1 MYLARIYL
9 RNVYQFCFSDGPMTY
24 TEDEESL
31 GRNDIREIEND
42 ISGNNISNE
51 KDNRNLIR
59 KKEMNNDASRTPT
72 PSMHC
77 PLCQEQFEEYDVMET
92 HVMLIHS
99 VNSDGLKRLLLLM
112 EGSHWLNNSH
122 SKNREYSKDKNE
134 LEDDK
139 LEKDESNEREGKEDK
154 ARFDSILTSSDACLN
169 LSDENEIASQL
180 GGTVSSRHLYK
191 YRCGQC
197 SLAFKTPEKL
207 ALHSRYHA
215 MREATRCRLCDRS
228 FRSVSSLLRHVESSH
243 GIANEGSKVEYT
255 AEDVDQYRE
264 SLMNHPLLLPDQ
276 TGPSSKASE
285 EREMDTTD
293 AENNE
298 QKDELNREN
307 QLKNNEMIKDR
318 LDNVLKKSPMLSMQP
333 GSLFGMLGN
342 RSKID
347 KTGINYPLEKYL
359 DPNRPYKCDVCKES
373 FTQKNILLV
382 HYNSVSHLHKLK
394 RTMQEQQQKKDLAS
408 KTFGNSGLSQ
418 QHLPQQLPSSSANEK
433 PSQPKASSLETTLSN
448 IANANKINLLG
459 NDDEAK
465 PYKCNICN
473 VAYSQGS
480 TLDIHIRSVLHQGR
494 AAKLQELAIAG
505 QYDLTKPPFEQ
516 PPESQAFE
524 ENQKKLL
531 QGMLSPNSLNSSGSS
546 LPQASPGAPTSTTP
560 NVSPISSPL
569 LNLKHALLS
578 SKVNQWSPESIPG
591 LSNPRS
597 QQQLLQMLQTLP
609 LVPGGT
615 QPSDATN
622 KSPVPFGNDG
632 NLSSQL
638 PRLDEDSSSPQRP
651 SSVLPLL
658 PGMMMG
664 EGGGKKS
671 PQVVKNLLEN
681 YGFELVMQFNEYH
694 QRKKLRD
701 EEERRKKEN
710 ENQMNK
716 IEESNSFNQPKIDNI
731 LPTELSDKPVVVEE
745 DMCQKQKD
753 GSCENI
759 STKNK
764 DDNDKMNID
773 KINSIPEIT
782 KSKCPICNKEFSSIW
797 VLKAHSEEIHKDM
810 VPHDFL
816 EKYVEELKSNITAT
830 NSSGAG
836 SDIDDEPSK
845 LPTNYLTPE
854 KSSEDENQQGTP
866 RIHSTSSTTDP
877 KTSTPKNNSEK
888 QHQGA
893 RMTPSPL
900 TNVGETLSS
909 SRENLSG
916 VKSASEEAS
925 STLGDVPT
933 SKSSL
938 KEMQSAF
945 QMAILS
951 AQQQSQGIN
960 PMMLQMAQLQGIP
973 PLVAMNLQPPLIPPS
988 MLPSPPGGRSSTS
1001 PMDNIGSSSSSSLP
1015 PLPIEPPMQL
1025 LSKLGID
1032 PKMIAQTGLDP
1043 QVLMQLGQM
1052 DPKQILQGGL
1062 DPKILAMIATK
1073 QYGAGGS
1080 KPENMLDHD
1089 KQPNFIPESMDP
1101 KSLFSQMLKMGIP
1114 PPPQVPDPKLLFQLA
1129 QMGCSDQNLLS
1140 DQSSFSTL
1148 PKFDN
1153 TKLGAQGTSSN
1164 SHQSSSHPMADN
1176 NAMIGQKPIFQQP
1189 PEQVKRARTRI
1200 TDDQLKVLR
1209 SNFDINN
1216 SPTEGAI
1223 NTMAQQTGLPPK
1235 VIKHWF
1241 RNTLFKERQRNK
1253 DSPYNFNNPPS
1264 TMLNLEEY
1272 EKTGE
1277 SKLIVM
1283 KPEDQCERGESPQNS
1298 KANTDDESTQP
1309 GNKEQENILHAPSCA
1324 STPSSTPEIRVR
1336 NDEELKERDPESMTK
1351 DLSTVEKAFLQN
1363 SMNNSR
1369 GPPNL
1374 IPLSGEDTP
1383 PTSNNMTFN
1392 SMLSPPSS
1400 VGGFLPHPL
1409 VSNFYPPASSP
1420 GLIPPPGRLPELF
1433 NPLANMMSNEQSYR
1447 EQTPPPMG
1455 GSQLGQGKRA
1465 NRTRFTDYQ
1474 IKVLQEF
1481 FENNAYP
1488 KDDDLEYLS
1497 KLLSLSPRVIVV
1509 WFQNARQKARKIYEN
1524 QPPLDPHDEGAGRFT
1539 RTPGLNYQCK
1549 KCLLVFQRYYELIRH
1564 QKQHCFKE
1572 EDAKRSAQAQKAAAQ
1587 AAAQFGGQQ
1596 GCGVSVT
1603 AQSEDSNSSTGHD
1616 RSISSPMLNP
1626 PGSGFGTMQP
1636 EGRRSFDA
1644 QEEWHNEPNFPLFG
1658 RREDA
1663 EKKMT
1668 PSMFDQLTRSGGC
1681 NGPEVDPFP
1690 KMQTPG
1696 SILFP
1701 NYPPT
1706 TPFGIL
1712 QQQALQGASMGLP
1725 KVGDTSRDDS
1735 ADDFD
1740 NESVGSSPSSKRKLS
1755 DDGGDTDAEK
1765 DESGQPRDKRLRTT
1779 ILPEQ
1784 LDFLYQKYQIE
1795 SNPSRKMLEQIAN
1808 EVGLRKRVVQVWFQ
1822 NTRARERKGQF
1833 RAHQQVINKRCPFC
1847 PALFKVRSALESHL
1861 ATKHADQ
1868 YTRGEIN
1875 IDALPDAEVGL
1886 TGGEGT
1892 DGGDER
1898 PVNFNPGNTPPL
1910 LPISSNIEKSMRKY
1924 YEDTMKRY
1932 MDDLHG
1938 NSRSEGKES
1947 ANQVK
1952 GNGMSTPTPPL
1963 PIGFPLLPRFPLNR
1977 EGQALDLTS
1986 PPPPQSLSSAL
1997 EPNTGSKKLVTSGL
2011 DLTSSK
2017 SDNEESYVQWEEKSM
2032 DGEDGSISESVQSTG
2047 VGYSPGGLINS
2058 DGRSYDF
2065 VEGDEMHA
2073 SEERG
2078 SIESPGGGNYQRVN
2092 SHGDASSLSGNK
2104 RFRTQMSNIQIK
2116 MMKSVFEL
2124 YKTPTMNECANL
2136 GYEIGLQKRVV
2147 QVWFQNARAKEKKA
2161 KLALQQATGG
2171 PDVSGVSNGDL
2182 IVNPPLPE
2190 ECSFCPGHKYIP
2202 NKQVLQD
2209 HIFTRSHLDNVK
2221 IAIEQGRHN
2230 PESPGYNLS
2239 QAAAAMSASHGL
2251 GGAHQ
2256 SASILGNSNMVPG
2269 QCASS
2274 DILNRDS
2281 STPSSGMHMRQTKT
2295 SR

>member
-1 MYLARIYL
+1 
-9 RNVYQFCFSDGPMTY
+9 
-24 TEDEESL
+24 
-31 GRNDIREIEND
+31 
-42 ISGNNISNE
+42 
-51 KDNRNLIR
+51 
-59 KKEMNNDASRTPT
+59 
-72 PSMHC
+72 MHC
-77 PLCQEQFEEYDVMET
+77 PLCQEPFEEYNVMET

-112 EGSHWLNNSH
+112 EGSHWLNNSQ
-122 SKNREYSKDKNE
+122 SKDRDFSKQKNE
-134 LEDDK
+134 NEDNDT
-139 LEKDESNEREGKEDK
+139 EVAKDIEGKGDI
-154 ARFDSILTSSDACLN
+154 ASNNTTDACLN
-169 LSDENEIASQL
+169 LANEIDLASKL
-180 GGTVSSRHLYK
+180 GGAVSSRHLYK

-197 SLAFKTPEKL
+197 SLAFKTTEKL

-215 MREATRCRLCDRS
+215 MRDATRCRLCDRS
-228 FRSVSSLLRHVESSH
+228 FRSVSSLLRHIETSH
-243 GIANEGSKVEYT
+243 EVDKGGNDT
-255 AEDVDQYRE
+255 ATNKEKIEKYKE
-264 SLMNHPLLLPDQ
+264 SLMNHPLLLA
-276 TGPSSKASE
+276 GPLTSSNKGTE
-285 EREMDTTD
+285 EDTNESAMDTISGGNGDQHDVVPQEIQIASNEPFKDKTD
-293 AENNE
+293 IMMKRA
-298 QKDELNREN
+298 
-307 QLKNNEMIKDR
+307 
-318 LDNVLKKSPMLSMQP
+318 SMP
-333 GSLFGMLGN
+333 LMPPASLFGMLGN
-342 RSKID
+342 RTKID
-347 KTGINYPLEKYL
+347 KSGINYPMEKYL

-394 RTMQEQQQKKDLAS
+394 KTMQDKQMKDSAVKSFGNRGLPQHMQQQNPLIH
-408 KTFGNSGLSQ
+408 N
-418 QHLPQQLPSSSANEK
+418 NEK
-433 PSQPKASSLETTLSN
+433 SSHPKSGSLETALSN

-494 AAKLQELAIAG
+494 AAKLQELAISG
-505 QYDLTKPPFEQ
+505 QYDPSKPPFEQ
-516 PPESQAFE
+516 PESQSFD

-546 LPQASPGAPTSTTP
+546 VPQASPTPLNSNAPPSTP
-560 NVSPISSPL
+560 PSISPISSPL
-569 LNLKHALLS
+569 MNLKQALLS
-578 SKVNQWSPESIPG
+578 SKVNQWSPEGVPG
-591 LSNPRS
+591 LPASRS
-597 QQQLLQMLQTLP
+597 QQQLLQLLQTLP
-609 LVPGGT
+609 LMPGGVRPLDNT
-615 QPSDATN
+615 S
-622 KSPVPFGNDG
+622 KSPVPFGTDSTFPPKMASN
-632 NLSSQL
+632 
-638 PRLDEDSSSPQRP
+638 DEDSSPSSQRP
-651 SSVLPLL
+651 SSVLPMF
-658 PGMMMG
+658 PGMMI

-681 YGFELVMQFNEYH
+681 YGFEMVMQFNEYH
-694 QRKKLRD
+694 QRKKMLD
-701 EEERRKKEN
+701 EEERRKKEGNDQDKN
-710 ENQMNK
+710 EKETNDNK
-716 IEESNSFNQPKIDNI
+716 DRNGKSSSNVAVQPLVTVVDENKEQSKEEEEKDVEKEKNI
-731 LPTELSDKPVVVEE
+731 S
-745 DMCQKQKD
+745 KQK
-753 GSCENI
+753 SA
-759 STKNK
+759 S
-764 DDNDKMNID
+764 DNGD
-773 KINSIPEIT
+773 SLPEIR
-782 KSKCPICNKEFSSIW
+782 KSKCLLCNKVFSSIW
-797 VLKAHSEEIHKDM
+797 VLKAHREEIHKDI
-810 VPHDFL
+810 VPQDFL
-816 EKYVEELKSNITAT
+816 ERYVEELKSNITAT

-836 SDIDDEPSK
+836 SDIDEETPK
-845 LPTNYLTPE
+845 IPINYLTPE
-854 KSSEDENQQGTP
+854 KSSEDDNPQNTP
-866 RIHSTSSTTDP
+866 PMSHLSASDDP
-877 KTSTPKNNSEK
+877 KTSTPKYDSNREHMRLK
-888 QHQGA
+888 
-893 RMTPSPL
+893 MTPSPAS
-900 TNVGETLSS
+900 NNPRVMASPNEKGSHANSS
-909 SRENLSG
+909 S
-916 VKSASEEAS
+916 EEVSS
-925 STLGDVPT
+925 STEGSST
-933 SKSSL
+933 KSNL
-938 KEMQSAF
+938 TEMQNAF
-945 QMAILS
+945 QMAILN

-988 MLPSPPGGRSSTS
+988 LLPSPSGGRASASPRESIAPSPSSIPAL
-1001 PMDNIGSSSSSSLP
+1001 PMD
-1015 PLPIEPPMQL
+1015 PPMQL

-1043 QVLMQLGQM
+1043 QILMQLGQM

-1062 DPKILAMIATK
+1062 DPKLLAMMATK
-1073 QYGAGGS
+1073 QQGADGKNDELLDQI
-1080 KPENMLDHD
+1080 KPSPPVPGN
-1089 KQPNFIPESMDP
+1089 MDP
-1101 KSLFSQMLKMGIP
+1101 KSLFNQMMKMGI
-1114 PPPQVPDPKLLFQLA
+1114 PPPQVPDPKLLFHLA
-1129 QMGCSDQNLLS
+1129 QMGSSDSNS
-1140 DQSSFSTL
+1140 IKDQIPFPPL
-1148 PKFDN
+1148 PKFDGQ
-1153 TKLGAQGTSSN
+1153 KSGSN
-1164 SHQSSSHPMADN
+1164 QALPQANNHQVADN
-1176 NAMIGQKPIFQQP
+1176 NPMMSQKPVFQQP

-1216 SPTEGAI
+1216 SPTEAAI

-1272 EKTGE
+1272 EKTGDP
-1277 SKLIVM
+1277 KVTVM
-1283 KPEDQCERGESPQNS
+1283 KPEEGTECGNS
-1298 KANTDDESTQP
+1298 SNDGKTEEETHNPT
-1309 GNKEQENILHAPSCA
+1309 NKEQEVILQPSSSI

-1336 NDEELKERDPESMTK
+1336 NDEELKERDHDSFAKEMNS
-1351 DLSTVEKAFLQN
+1351 VEKAYLQN
-1363 SMNNSR
+1363 SMPNRR

-1374 IPLSGEDTP
+1374 IPLSGDDTP
-1383 PTSNNMTFN
+1383 PTSNSLNPV
-1392 SMLSPPSS
+1392 LSSPSS
-1400 VGGFLPHPL
+1400 GSGFLPHPL
-1409 VSNFYPPASSP
+1409 VPNFYPPCSSP

-1433 NPLANMMSNEQSYR
+1433 NPLANMMSNEQSFR

-1596 GCGVSVT
+1596 GCGTSVT

-1626 PGSGFGTMQP
+1626 TGPGFGSVLP
-1636 EGRRSFDA
+1636 EGRRSFEAHDDW
-1644 QEEWHNEPNFPLFG
+1644 QHEPNFPLFG
-1658 RREDA
+1658 RREDT

-1668 PSMFDQLTRSGGC
+1668 PSMFDQLTRVGGC
-1681 NGPEVDPFP
+1681 NGPDMDQFP

-1712 QQQALQGASMGLP
+1712 QQQALQGASGGLP
-1725 KVGDTSRDDS
+1725 KAGDSSRDDS

-1740 NESVGSSPSSKRKLS
+1740 NESIGSSPSSKRKLS

-1875 IDALPDAEVGL
+1875 IDTLPDAE
-1886 TGGEGT
+1886 GGIS
-1892 DGGDER
+1892 GGDILDSGEER
-1898 PVNFNPGNTPPL
+1898 PGNFIPGTTPPL

-1938 NSRSEGKES
+1938 NSRNDGKDGGS
-1947 ANQVK
+1947 PIK

-1963 PIGFPLLPRFPLNR
+1963 PLGFPLLPRFPINR

-1986 PPPPQSLSSAL
+1986 PPPPQHNMTSHLDSSPA
-1997 EPNTGSKKLVTSGL
+1997 SKKANTPGL
-2011 DLTSSK
+2011 DLSANK
-2017 SDNEESYVQWEEKSM
+2017 PENEGNLGQWDEKSM
-2032 DGEDGSISESVQSTG
+2032 DGHEGSMSESAQSTG
-2047 VGYSPGGLINS
+2047 EGYSPGGQVNS

-2065 VEGDEMHA
+2065 AEGDERMSPMHIL
-2073 SEERG
+2073 EERSG
-2078 SIESPGGGNYQRVN
+2078 LDSPGSGNYQLSN
-2092 SHGDASSLSGNK
+2092 NHFDNSSLSSSGNK

-2124 YKTPTMNECANL
+2124 YKTPTMNECASL
-2136 GYEIGLQKRVV
+2136 GHEIGLQKRVI

-2171 PDVSGVSNGDL
+2171 PDLPGGSNGDL
-2182 IVNPPLPE
+2182 IVNPPLPD
-2190 ECSFCPGHKYIP
+2190 ECTFCPGYKYVP

-2230 PESPGYNLS
+2230 PESPGSNLA
-2239 QAAAAMSASHGL
+2239 QAAAAISANHGTNNSLQSSPLLATSSHPSGQFPTNQPSL
-2251 GGAHQ
+2251 NQ
-2256 SASILGNSNMVPG
+2256 TSAPL
-2269 QCASS
+2269 
-2274 DILNRDS
+2274 L
-2281 STPSSGMHMRQTKT
+2281 PSSSSSMLPMRLPNT

>member
-1 MYLARIYL
+1 MKS
-9 RNVYQFCFSDGPMTY
+9 RNEVQKT
-24 TEDEESL
+24 L
-31 GRNDIREIEND
+31 N
-42 ISGNNISNE
+42 
-51 KDNRNLIR
+51 
-59 KKEMNNDASRTPT
+59 KKESKDTGMNKERKDGCLSSSHSPT

-77 PLCQEQFEEYDVMET
+77 PLCQEQFEEYEILET

-112 EGSHWLNNSH
+112 EGSHWLNNSQ
-122 SKNREYSKDKNE
+122 SKGRDYPRDKIENDENPMDGDETKENE
-134 LEDDK
+134 GKGDK
-139 LEKDESNEREGKEDK
+139 TILEKGIE
-154 ARFDSILTSSDACLN
+154 SDACLN
-169 LSDENEIASQL
+169 LSDEQDIASQL

-197 SLAFKTPEKL
+197 SLAFKTSDKL
-207 ALHSRYHA
+207 AMHSRYHA
-215 MREATRCRLCDRS
+215 MRDATRCRLCDRS
-228 FRSVSSLLRHVESSH
+228 FRSVSSLLRHVETNHELS
-243 GIANEGSKVEYT
+243 NEGNNAESNPEEVERYK
-255 AEDVDQYRE
+255 Q
-264 SLMNHPLLLPDQ
+264 SLMNHPLLLA
-276 TGPSSKASE
+276 GPPGSCSKGNE
-285 EREMDTTD
+285 DCTMDTTSGEL
-293 AENNE
+293 AEP
-298 QKDELNREN
+298 QDELNQEIHISA
-307 QLKNNEMIKDR
+307 NESFKDK
-318 LDNVLKKSPMLSMQP
+318 LDNTFKRTSITP
-333 GSLFGMLGN
+333 GSLFGIGGN
-342 RSKID
+342 RTKLD
-347 KTGINYPLEKYL
+347 KMGLNYPLEKYL

-394 RTMQEQQQKKDLAS
+394 KTMQDQQQKKDLALKS
-408 KTFGNSGLSQ
+408 FGNRALSTQHMQ
-418 QHLPQQLPSSSANEK
+418 QQSHSLQNHEK
-433 PSQPKASSLETTLSN
+433 SVQPKSNSLETALSN
-448 IANANKINLLG
+448 MANKINLLG

-494 AAKLQELAIAG
+494 ASKLQELAITG
-505 QYDLTKPPFEQ
+505 QYDLSKPPFEQ
-516 PPESQAFE
+516 PESQTFD

-531 QGMLSPNSLNSSGSS
+531 QGMLSPNSLNSTGSS
-546 LPQASPGAPTSTTP
+546 VPQASPTSITPGIPPTTPP

-578 SKVNQWSPESIPG
+578 SKVNQWSPDG
-591 LSNPRS
+591 LAGTQSSRS
-597 QQQLLQMLQTLP
+597 QQQLLQLLQTLP
-609 LVPGGT
+609 HMPGSVR
-615 QPSDATN
+615 PSDAVN
-622 KSPVPFGNDG
+622 KSHVPYGNDV
-632 NLSSQL
+632 NIQPKMSM
-638 PRLDEDSSSPQRP
+638 LDDDSSSPQRP
-651 SSVLPLL
+651 PSVLPML
-658 PGMMMG
+658 PSMLM

-701 EEERRKKEN
+701 EEERRKKE
-710 ENQMNK
+710 
-716 IEESNSFNQPKIDNI
+716 S
-731 LPTELSDKPVVVEE
+731 E
-745 DMCQKQKD
+745 DQ
-753 GSCENI
+753 
-759 STKNK
+759 TKNAAETGNDAGHSKVSDGTVVNVEDSGAEGQKEETSKYVEQTKKFEK
-764 DDNDKMNID
+764 DQLSVSKNT
-773 KINSIPEIT
+773 SFPEIK
-782 KSKCPICNKEFSSIW
+782 KSKCLLCNKVFSSIW
-797 VLKAHSEEIHKDM
+797 VLKAHSEEIHKDI
-810 VPHDFL
+810 VPQDFL
-816 EKYVEELKSNITAT
+816 EKYVEELKSNITAN
-830 NSSGAG
+830 NSSGTG
-836 SDIDDEPSK
+836 SDIDDETTK

-854 KSSEDENQQGTP
+854 KSSEEETQQTTP
-866 RIHSTSSTTDP
+866 IQMSSSNAVEP
-877 KTSTPKNNSEK
+877 KTSTPKNESLEEHIRLK
-888 QHQGA
+888 
-893 RMTPSPL
+893 MTPSPAS
-900 TNVGETLSS
+900 NIVESVPS
-909 SRENLSG
+909 PNDSNSRA
-916 VKSASEEAS
+916 KFISEEIS
-925 STLGDVPT
+925 SPSEPST
-933 SKSSL
+933 SKSNL
-938 KEMQSAF
+938 TDMQNAF

-988 MLPSPPGGRSSTS
+988 MLTSPSGGRSSTS
-1001 PMDNIGSSSSSSLP
+1001 PRDNMVPSPSSLP
-1015 PLPIEPPMQL
+1015 PLPMDPPMQL

-1062 DPKILAMIATK
+1062 DPKILAMFATK
-1073 QYGAGGS
+1073 QQSSGG
-1080 KPENMLDHD
+1080 KHDNTLDQNKHSSLF
-1089 KQPNFIPESMDP
+1089 PGSMDP
-1101 KSLFSQMLKMGIP
+1101 TSLFNQMMKMGIP
-1114 PPPQVPDPKLLFQLA
+1114 PPQMPDQKLLFQLA
-1129 QMGCSDQNLLS
+1129 QMGSSDSSSMTDQISFPSLS
-1140 DQSSFSTL
+1140 
-1148 PKFDN
+1148 KFDGH
-1153 TKLGAQGTSSN
+1153 KPGPPGTNSIMSQPSN
-1164 SHQSSSHPMADN
+1164 HPLVDN
-1176 NAMIGQKPIFQQP
+1176 NALMGQKSLFQQP
-1189 PEQVKRARTRI
+1189 PEQIKRARTRI

-1216 SPTEGAI
+1216 SPTEAAT

-1277 SKLIVM
+1277 SKLIDM
-1283 KPEDQCERGESPQNS
+1283 KPEEQNEFGPS
-1298 KANTDDESTQP
+1298 STEGKPTTDDDSPHP
-1309 GNKEQENILHAPSCA
+1309 GHKEQEIVVQQTSSV

-1336 NDEELKERDPESMTK
+1336 NDEELKERESDSMTK
-1351 DLSTVEKAFLQN
+1351 EISPLEKAFLHN
-1363 SMNNSR
+1363 SISSRR

-1374 IPLSGEDTP
+1374 IPLSGEHTP
-1383 PTSNNMTFN
+1383 PTSNT
-1392 SMLSPPSS
+1392 LSLNPLLSTSS
-1400 VGGFLPHPL
+1400 PGVGFLPHTL
-1409 VSNFYPPASSP
+1409 VPNFYPPVTSP

-1447 EQTPPPMG
+1447 EQTPPPMS

-1587 AAAQFGGQQ
+1587 AAAQFGGPQ
-1596 GCGVSVT
+1596 GCGASVT

-1616 RSISSPMLNP
+1616 RSLSSPMLNQT
-1626 PGSGFGTMQP
+1626 GTGFGPIQS

-1644 QEEWHNEPNFPLFG
+1644 QEDWPGEPNFPIFG
-1658 RREDA
+1658 RRDET

-1668 PSMFDQLTRSGGC
+1668 PSMFDQLTRVGGC
-1681 NGPEVDPFP
+1681 NGPDVEQFP

-1701 NYPPT
+1701 NYPPS

-1712 QQQALQGASMGLP
+1712 QHQAMQSAVVGLP
-1725 KVGDTSRDDS
+1725 KAGDSSRDDS

-1875 IDALPDAEVGL
+1875 IDALPDAEGGIS
-1886 TGGEGT
+1886 GGEGI
-1892 DGGDER
+1892 DSGEER
-1898 PVNFNPGNTPPL
+1898 QGNFIPGNTPPL

-1932 MDDLHG
+1932 MDDLHA
-1938 NSRSEGKES
+1938 NASNDSKEAGS
-1947 ANQVK
+1947 QIK

-1963 PIGFPLLPRFPLNR
+1963 PLGFPLLPRFPLNR
-1977 EGQALDLTS
+1977 DGQALDLTS
-1986 PPPPQSLSSAL
+1986 PPPPHTFPAITDPTSG
-1997 EPNTGSKKLVTSGL
+1997 NKKVHTPGL
-2011 DLTSSK
+2011 DLTPSK
-2017 SDNEESYVQWEEKSM
+2017 SENEENFVQWDEKSI
-2032 DGEDGSISESVQSTG
+2032 DGQDGSISESVQSTG
-2047 VGYSPGGLINS
+2047 EGYSPGGVVNS
-2058 DGRSYDF
+2058 DNRSYDF
-2065 VEGDEMHA
+2065 VEGDERMSPIHVL
-2073 SEERG
+2073 EERG
-2078 SIESPGGGNYQRVN
+2078 GLDSPGGGNYQLVN
-2092 SHGDASSLSGNK
+2092 SHGDTSSLSSCGNK

-2124 YKTPTMNECANL
+2124 YKTPTMNECASL
-2136 GYEIGLQKRVV
+2136 GHEIGLQKRVV

-2171 PDVSGVSNGDL
+2171 PDLPGGSNGDL

-2190 ECSFCPGHKYIP
+2190 ECSFCPGHKYVP

-2230 PESPGYNLS
+2230 PESPGHSLA
-2239 QAAAAMSASHGL
+2239 QAAAALSSSLSTNSSHQASSL
-2251 GGAHQ
+2251 L
-2256 SASILGNSNMVPG
+2256 ASPNHLPG
-2269 QCASS
+2269 QYPSTQSS
-2274 DILNRDS
+2274 LTS
-2281 STPSSGMHMRQTKT
+2281 SSIPIQPSSSSPSSIMQMRPTNT